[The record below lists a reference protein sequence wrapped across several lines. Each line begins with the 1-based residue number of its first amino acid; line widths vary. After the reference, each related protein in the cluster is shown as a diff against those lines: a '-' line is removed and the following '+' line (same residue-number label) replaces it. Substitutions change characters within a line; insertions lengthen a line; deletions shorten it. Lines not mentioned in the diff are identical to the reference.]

1 MKEDADRASL
11 SDPVVSM
18 TSPNLISAASSGH
31 YVHVGVFTISV
42 TNLLIIVAMIVVF
55 VLALVLP
62 FPGSADADAHGGDR
76 S

>member
-42 TNLLIIVAMIVVF
+42 TNLLIVVAMIVVF

-62 FPGSADADAHGGDR
+62 FPGSSGGDR

>member
-1 MKEDADRASL
+1 MKDDAARVPL
-11 SDPVVSM
+11 RPVVSM
-18 TSPNLISAASSGH
+18 TSPSLISAASSGH

-42 TNLLIIVAMIVVF
+42 INLLIVVAMIVVF

-62 FPGSADADAHGGDR
+62 FPGSSDVDAQEGDG

>member
-1 MKEDADRASL
+1 MKDDAARVPL
-11 SDPVVSM
+11 RPVVSM
-18 TSPNLISAASSGH
+18 TSPSLISAASSGH

-42 TNLLIIVAMIVVF
+42 TNLLIVVAMIVVF

-62 FPGSADADAHGGDR
+62 FPGASDVDAHEGDG